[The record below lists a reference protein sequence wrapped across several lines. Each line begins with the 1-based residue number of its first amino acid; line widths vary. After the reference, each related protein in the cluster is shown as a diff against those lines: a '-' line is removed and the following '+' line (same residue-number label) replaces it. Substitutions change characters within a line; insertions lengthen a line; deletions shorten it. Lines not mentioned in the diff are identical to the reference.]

1 MSMSSGTS
9 DNLDPNANMLFC
21 CVSDGGAD
29 SSYTGWK
36 DPEVDAIFR
45 KTQTEMDFDKRG
57 EYYDEF
63 QKLVMERGP
72 ILYLVHQVN
81 RYGARATTHNFF
93 LDPTAHWHLENVW
106 KD

>member
-1 MSMSSGTS
+1 
-9 DNLDPNANMLFC
+9 MLYC

-29 SSYTGWK
+29 SYYTGWK
-36 DPEVDAIFR
+36 DPEVDASFR
-45 KTQTEMDFDKRG
+45 KSQVEWTSPSATVL
-57 EYYDEF
+57 DEF

-72 ILYLVHQVN
+72 SLELVNQVN
-81 RYGARATTHNFF
+81 PYGTRAATHNFF